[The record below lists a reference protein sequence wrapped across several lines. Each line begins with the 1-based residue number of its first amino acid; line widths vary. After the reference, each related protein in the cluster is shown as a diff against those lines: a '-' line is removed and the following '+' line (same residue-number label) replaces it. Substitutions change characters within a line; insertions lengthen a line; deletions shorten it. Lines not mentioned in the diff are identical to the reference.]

1 MVSPIR
7 YICLPSQIAARLARR
22 KGDTLIQQLA
32 QETWHQF
39 AALADVVPRRA
50 IWVLLFLVLLVGV
63 LNTECLA
70 QQCQMPSGRTKMA
83 GEVTQKVAKNVV
95 GTELAQCGC
104 NPMTGFFRDGFCH
117 TETRDV
123 GRHTVCAIMT
133 DEFLQFT
140 RSRGNDL
147 SSPVPQFGF
156 PGLKAG
162 DRWCLCVSRWKE
174 AYEAGVAPPVILEA
188 THEQALKTVRIEE
201 LRSKELQ

>member
-1 MVSPIR
+1 MLV
-7 YICLPSQIAARLARR
+7 
-22 KGDTLIQQLA
+22 QQLA
-32 QETWHQF
+32 QAAWHAF
-39 AALADVVPRRA
+39 AALADLIPQRR
-50 IWVLLFLVLLVGV
+50 IWGPLFLVVLVGV
-63 LNTECLA
+63 VNTDCLA
-70 QQCQMPSGRTKMA
+70 QRCQMPSGRTRMA
-83 GEVTQKVAKNVV
+83 EEGTQKVAKNVV

-104 NPMTGFFRDGFCH
+104 KPMTGFFRDGFCH
-117 TETRDV
+117 TETRDI

-147 SSPVPQFGF
+147 STPAPQFQF

-174 AYEAGVAPPVILEA
+174 AYEAGVAPPVVLEA